1 MNSNGET
8 MAKTRSQ
15 EMATSYAYS
24 YMEQVFKIEDIMG
37 WDLDSRIENA
47 VKKYMED
54 RMSHADQ
61 Q

>member
-1 MNSNGET
+1 
-8 MAKTRSQ
+8 
-15 EMATSYAYS
+15 MATSYAHS

-37 WDLDSRIENA
+37 WDFDSRIENA

>member
-1 MNSNGET
+1 

-15 EMATSYAYS
+15 EMATSYAHS

>member
-1 MNSNGET
+1 
-8 MAKTRSQ
+8 MAKTKSQ
-15 EMATSYAYS
+15 EMAISYAHS
-24 YMEQVFKIEDIMG
+24 YMEQVLKMEDILD